1 MQLVA
6 ITDDAGRVVDAGWLT
21 RAEAVH
27 RQLRPH
33 LPADYADKMRRVFA
47 DGGRMVVATDAA
59 NVVGVAVYRIYQDTF
74 NGIKCYVDDLVTDE
88 GRRSSG
94 VGHALVDWL
103 AEAARRAGC
112 GGLCL
117 DSGSQRTQAHKFY
130 FREEFVITSF
140 HFNRPFK

>member
-6 ITDDAGRVVDAGWLT
+6 ITDDAGRVLEAGWLA

-27 RQLRPH
+27 RQLRPQ

-47 DGGRMVVATDAA
+47 DGGRMIVATDAA
-59 NVVGVAVYRIYQDTF
+59 SVVGVAVYRIYQDTF

-88 GRRSSG
+88 LHRSHG
-94 VGHALVDWL
+94 VGHALIDWL

-112 GGLCL
+112 SGLSL

-140 HFNRPFK
+140 HFNKPLK